1 MNRHRPQVMKKRIL
15 LADDDFAVRE
25 LLSRALKSEEFEM
38 VQARNGD
45 EAIFQM
51 MASEPDLVLL
61 DISMPGK
68 DGWQSYEVMER
79 LSPLTPVILI
89 TALPDQHAHAVRQGI
104 DALME
109 KPLDIPLLVH
119 TINRLLEESEQQRV
133 MRLTRG
139 DFKTEHLRHSG

>member
-1 MNRHRPQVMKKRIL
+1 MKKRIL